1 MNLCIIPARGG
12 SKRIPRK
19 NIKLFNDFPL
29 IAYSI
34 KNAQNSGIF
43 DKIIVSTDDEEIA
56 KIAAKFGADVPFVRP
71 KSLSDDFVGTSEVVV
86 HAIEQMQEKCDTVC
100 CLYATAPL
108 INEENLK
115 KAYEEF
121 RKSKKEF
128 LFSISEF
135 SYPVQ
140 RALKN
145 PDEIS
150 MLYPEFGS
158 FRSQDLEKAYHDA
171 GAFYFGSKNSW
182 QERKAIFKPHSKG
195 FILPRFQVCDID
207 TPQDWEMA
215 ELMYEILVKK
225 KILKKL

>member
-19 NIKLFNDFPL
+19 NIKLFNGFPL

-56 KIAAKFGADVPFVRP
+56 KIANKFGADVPFIRP
-71 KSLSDDFVGTSEVVV
+71 KSLSDDFVGTSAVVV
-86 HAIEQMQEKCDTVC
+86 HAIEQMQEKCDVVC

-108 INEENLK
+108 INEEILK

-121 RKSKKEF
+121 KKSKKEF

-182 QERKAIFKPHSKG
+182 QEKKAIFSPHSKG
-195 FILPRFQVCDID
+195 FTLPRFQVCDID